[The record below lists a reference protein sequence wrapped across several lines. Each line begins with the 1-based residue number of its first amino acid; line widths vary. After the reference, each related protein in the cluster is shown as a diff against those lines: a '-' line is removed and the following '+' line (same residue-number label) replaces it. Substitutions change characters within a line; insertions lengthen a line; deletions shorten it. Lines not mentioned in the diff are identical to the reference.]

1 MRTFLILAEVAWFIL
16 AGLMTFSLALV
27 ARRRMPWPALLMVVS
42 RRSTTSPRADDSN
55 AAPEAEHRLEEEK
68 RV

>member
-1 MRTFLILAEVAWFIL
+1 MRTFLIVAEVAWFIL

-27 ARRRMPWPALLMVVS
+27 ARRRMPWPAALASTS
-42 RRSTTSPRADDSN
+42 RVTTLSPFADDST
-55 AAPEAEHRLEEEK
+55 AAREAEHRLEEEK